1 MRCTISRYGSTPLF
15 GYSVDRYGRA
25 AAATCEYPLRKA
37 VISFAQK
44 NYLAL
49 AERQHKIADAV
60 LIGTLSFD
68 KEKKQLVKTFQAG
81 LDLVTPTVTLNLFEL
96 QPASAGTAAAGRTT
110 SLPT

>member
-1 MRCTISRYGSTPLF
+1 MF
-15 GYSVDRYGRA
+15 GLSAGRRRDHRHD
-25 AAATCEYPLRKA
+25 EYPLRKA

-49 AERQHKIADAV
+49 VERQHKIADAV

-81 LDLVTPTVTLNLFEL
+81 LDLVPPTVTLNLFEP
-96 QPASAGTAAAGRTT
+96 QPAFTGTAAAGHPA